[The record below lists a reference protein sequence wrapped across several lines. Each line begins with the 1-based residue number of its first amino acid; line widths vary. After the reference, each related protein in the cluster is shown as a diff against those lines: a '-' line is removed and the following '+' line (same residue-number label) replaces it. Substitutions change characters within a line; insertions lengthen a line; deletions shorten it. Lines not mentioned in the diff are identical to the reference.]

1 MFLSVYSYAQ
11 TYCNIPNLPQATTS
25 GIGAYKSQLVFFDW
39 GTKRLANG
47 ITASTTV
54 NGITYTATVSSYTI
68 VKGST
73 APYIGQDI
81 NTWTGAG
88 VKELYNVSGINEGF
102 YTTADM
108 PDGFLGNE
116 TQATITV
123 TATIAGVPV
132 NSKFD
137 IVGYDLETTY
147 PGQESIKFSANG
159 PITVLESYNGGPAA
173 VTGVGTNSVTI
184 TNSQSGTSPFGNA
197 MYTAVGQNSMTFN
210 IVGGSSGKQGFGM
223 AIRLQCPP
231 TFTCD
236 TNMYIIQG
244 AASELF
250 RIDTSANPFN
260 FIKISG
266 TPYTTAVNATAYNVK
281 DNYIYGITGG
291 AGVAK
296 RLIRIDSNGVF
307 YDLGDITGL
316 DITAGYTAGEMDEN
330 GNYYIKLAGTGNKKL
345 YKVDIAT
352 RSATLIELSRN
363 INFIDIAYT
372 LTDKLLWAQ
381 DTVSKK
387 LVSINPTT
395 GVVTDLPFE
404 NVLSDY
410 GAWFGS
416 STGQIYASSNAG
428 TAFVEFNKTT
438 GEAQFISKT
447 QPSSSNDGAHCP
459 TAPIKFDLYCSKLPV
474 INAGVSYPSK
484 HGITA
489 LERAG
494 ADNGNWPMVRQSA
507 WTVLE
512 ANTKGFVVNR
522 VANPATDIV
531 NPVEGM
537 MVFDTTLQCLKIYD
551 GTAWF
556 CYSAPACPK

>member
-11 TYCNIPNLPQATTS
+11 TYCNIPNLPQATTA

-39 GTKRLANG
+39 GSQQLADG

-54 NGITYTATVSSYTI
+54 NGIKYTAQVSGYKILRGTP
-68 VKGST
+68 T
-73 APYIGQDI
+73 PYIGNDI
-81 NTWTGAG
+81 NTWPGAG
-88 VKELYNVSGINEGF
+88 IKELYSVSGINEGF
-102 YTTADM
+102 YTQTAIPGD
-108 PDGFLGNE
+108 FLSAE

-123 TATIAGVPV
+123 TATIGGVPV

-137 IVGYDLETTY
+137 IVGYDMETTY
-147 PGQESIKFSANG
+147 PAQESLKFSANG
-159 PITVLESYNGGPAA
+159 PITVLENYNGGPAA

-184 TNSQSGTSPFGNA
+184 TNSQNGTSPYGNA
-197 MYTAVGQNSMTFN
+197 MYVAVGQNSMTFN

-236 TNMYIIQG
+236 ANMYIIQG

-281 DNYIYGITGG
+281 DNYIYGITG
-291 AGVAK
+291 AANVTK
-296 RLIRIDSNGVF
+296 KLIRIDSNGVF

-316 DITAGYTAGEMDEN
+316 DLTAGYTAGEMDEN
-330 GNYYIKLAGTGNKKL
+330 GNYYIKLAGIKTNKL

-352 RSATLIELSRN
+352 RTATLIPLSRE

-381 DTVSKK
+381 DTASKT

-395 GVVTDLPFE
+395 GAVTDLPFV
-404 NVLSDY
+404 NTLSDY

-416 STGQIYASSNAG
+416 STGQIYASSNSGA
-428 TAFVEFNKTT
+428 AFVEFNKTT

-447 QPSSSNDGAHCP
+447 QSSNNNDGAHCP

-474 INAGVSYPSK
+474 INAGVTYPSK

-531 NPVEGM
+531 NPVDGM

-551 GTAWF
+551 GTAWS